1 MAETLIRGKKKTRI
15 NNILKIMLALSLIYM
30 SCNNNGGADKEIYY
44 YKELPNDTEVEK
56 THVFLI
62 GLDGWG
68 GYSVASEKFNMP
80 TVTELMNN
88 GCYTLKALN
97 VIPTISLPNWSS
109 MFMGTSPSI
118 TGYKTNK
125 PSKADSKIVDIYG
138 LFPSIFTL
146 TKNQRPKCKVAF
158 FYEWNENGSL
168 CPDNTIDKKQRS
180 NLSKN
185 VSPVTDYIRA
195 EKPNL
200 CLIIIDEPDGVGHST
215 GHNTNAYYEE
225 LTKLD
230 GLIAEIIQTIKDSGI
245 WDNSVI
251 IFSSDHGGVGKGHG
265 GGTLLER
272 EIPLII
278 FGNKIKKGMQIS
290 QKVMIYDIA
299 ATVAYILKLET
310 PSFWEGKLINVF

>member
-1 MAETLIRGKKKTRI
+1 MKTGI
-15 NNILKIMLALSLIYM
+15 NNILKIMLVFSFIYM
-30 SCNNNGGADKEIYY
+30 SCNNNSETDKEIYY
-44 YKELPNDTEVEK
+44 YKALPDDTEVEK

-68 GYSVASEKFNMP
+68 GYSVDNENFNMP

-88 GCYTLKALN
+88 GCYTLQALN
-97 VIPTISLPNWSS
+97 VMPTISLPNWSS

-118 TGYKTNK
+118 TGYKTNN

-158 FYEWNENGSL
+158 FYEWNTNGFL
-168 CPDNTIDKKQRS
+168 CPDNIIDKKQHDY
-180 NLSKN
+180 LSKD
-185 VSPVTDYIRA
+185 VSVVADYIRT

-200 CLIIIDEPDGVGHST
+200 CFIIIDEPDGVGHSA

-230 GLIAEIIQTIKDSGI
+230 GLIAQIIQTIKDSGI

-251 IFSSDHGGVGKGHG
+251 ILSADHGGVGKGHG
-265 GGTLLER
+265 GDTPLER

-278 FGNKIKKGMQIS
+278 YGNNIKKGMKIS
-290 QKVMIYDIA
+290 QEVMIYDIA
-299 ATVAYILKLET
+299 TTISYILKLET
-310 PSFWEGKLINVF
+310 PSFWEGKLINVFKE